1 MYTQFYQ
8 MTTLTMLY
16 FLTILEHIHLHLQ
29 AFHAHTH
36 KFKWRPSSLKLLEWT
51 HKIKFITA
59 HTMDQNHQL
68 EWVSLIFAHC
78 GIDTLRLFFRGRPHC
93 KHASQITKLMVISEL
108 GSQTAGIAELG
119 SAYMICAY
127 QWLAQIS
134 LACHFEI
141 LQSRFNFSQVL

>member
-1 MYTQFYQ
+1 
-8 MTTLTMLY
+8 MLAKLCNAMSVKQGLQIQLAHRLGPY
-16 FLTILEHIHLHLQ
+16 KDGRIKMKMEIMNHFVNKWQPWRKHFLKT
-29 AFHAHTH
+29 
-36 KFKWRPSSLKLLEWT
+36 R
-51 HKIKFITA
+51 
-59 HTMDQNHQL
+59 DQNHQL